1 LSFGGNNSCAPSEIP
16 RLEKYL
22 KNNVTV
28 ACVDPLYCL
37 LDNNNGSRAALTASR
52 ALDKSNALGPMPTKS
67 LIGIKL

>member
-1 LSFGGNNSCAPSEIP
+1 MCFKGFLLHKFICIVYLP
-16 RLEKYL
+16 KYL